1 MENIFT
7 LLKDEK
13 ELHEQFVL
21 LNNCELFDPAKNL
34 ISQIA
39 SEMSDEDGNF
49 VEQFQTQG
57 FEARLWELFL
67 NNFFLENDFEVV
79 PMERPD
85 FKIKKNDIEI
95 FVEASTSNPTDG
107 DKYSK
112 EFIQESIDKK
122 DIDMQNELVDYYVIK
137 LGSVLYS
144 KVNKKYWEIED
155 VKDKPLILAITPC
168 HNYLSKFL
176 PDSKIIEYLYGI
188 RWVVA
193 KNEDGSASIS
203 SEKIDTHTHEVDG
216 KVKEIPSCFFEQE
229 NVENISAV
237 LFSNNCDLH
246 KFNRMGFEA
255 GLSEKE
261 LIMVRS
267 GLCFDETPEILEPK
281 KFTYNIEKG
290 QNKENWK
297 EGVSIMHN
305 PNAKVKLDTNL
316 FTDMRQ
322 IWINEKGGLEQIMP
336 EFYPYN
342 SLTISGQMVENT
354 EKTQ

>member
-1 MENIFT
+1 MEDIFAS
-7 LLKDEK
+7 LKDEK
-13 ELHEQFVL
+13 ELHNKFVL
-21 LNNCELFDPAKNL
+21 LNNCELFEPAKNL

-57 FEARLWELFL
+57 FEGRLWELFL
-67 NNFFLENDFEVV
+67 NKFLLENDFEVV

-85 FKIKKNDIEI
+85 FKIEKNGIEI
-95 FVEASTSNPTDG
+95 FVEASTSNPSDG
-107 DKYSK
+107 DKYNN

-122 DIDMQNELVDYYVIK
+122 DINVQNELVDYYVVK

-144 KVNKKYWEIED
+144 KVNKKYWEIEE
-155 VKDKPLILAITPC
+155 VKDKPLVLAITPC
-168 HNYLSKFL
+168 HNYLSIFL
-176 PDSKIIEYLYGI
+176 PDSKIIEYLYGV
-188 RWVVA
+188 RWTTV
-193 KNEDGSASIS
+193 KNKDGSTSIS
-203 SEKIDTHTHEVDG
+203 SEKIDSHTYEVDG
-216 KVKEIPSCFFEQE
+216 KVKEIPPCFFEQE

-267 GLCFDETPEILEPK
+267 GFCFDDTPEILQPK
-281 KFTYNIEKG
+281 EFTYNIEKG
-290 QNKENWK
+290 KNKENWS

-322 IWINEKGGLEQIMP
+322 IWINDKGELEQIMP

-342 SLTISGQMVENT
+342 SLTVSGQMVENAK
-354 EKTQ
+354 KTQ